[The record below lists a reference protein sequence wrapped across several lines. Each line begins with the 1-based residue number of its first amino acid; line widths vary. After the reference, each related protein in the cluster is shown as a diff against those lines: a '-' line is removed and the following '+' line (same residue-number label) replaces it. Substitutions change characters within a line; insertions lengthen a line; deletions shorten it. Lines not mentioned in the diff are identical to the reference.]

1 MLISAVRLSAC
12 VSSSRSPRF
21 GTHTRVSKLEFAN
34 LVKSVHELCFVVCH
48 LYQNNL
54 EACVRL
60 NLIFE
65 ALAPQFPHVR
75 FCRLRSNEAMAG
87 FKAAGLP
94 ALLVYKGGK
103 MVTQALRVTDAL
115 PKAFGD
121 LDVAKLLQAKGI
133 LTVPTGMSEVSSL
146 KADFM
151 KHTHFSD
158 DENAEAEA
166 ENAGGASGFNLLT
179 TEQTR
184 TAGGLGGAKKSKIRM
199 HRAAD
204 SGSDSD

>member
-1 MLISAVRLSAC
+1 M
-12 VSSSRSPRF
+12 
-21 GTHTRVSKLEFAN
+21 SKLEFAN
-34 LVKSVHELCFVVCH
+34 LVKSVHELCYVVCH

-65 ALAPQFPHVR
+65 SLAPQFPHVK
-75 FCRLRSNEAMAG
+75 FVRLRSNEAMAG

-94 ALLVYKGGK
+94 ALLVYKGGQ

-115 PKAFGD
+115 PKVFGD

-133 LTVPTGMSEVSSL
+133 LTVPTGMSDSSSI

-151 KHTHFSD
+151 QHTHFSD

-166 ENAGGASGFNLLT
+166 ENANGLSSGFNLLT
-179 TEQTR
+179 TETTR
-184 TAGGLGGAKKSKIRM
+184 NPGGLGGAAGGKKSKIRM
-199 HRAAD
+199 HRAAE
-204 SGSDSD
+204 SGSEDDSD